1 MQQVTISAVIPVF
14 NAQQTLRRAVD
25 SLLNQTWLPVEII
38 LVDNNSTDGSPA
50 IMEEYRRRYPDL
62 ISIIHQPVPGANAAR
77 NAGLDHAGGEW

>member
-62 ISIIHQPVPGANAAR
+62 ISIIHQPVPGANAA
-77 NAGLDHAGGEW
+77 